1 MMKKKVEIFKHGSAY
16 TPKKQDIIS
25 CPECGCTIDD
35 YTETESDRWEH
46 DYTVQIRTIERRC
59 ECPICGCV
67 FCDSKRKIH
76 KLDIDPNIIMIIV
89 SIIFSIVSVIFM
101 FIGWTTVG
109 VLLLL
114 ISIISLMVG
123 IGS

>member
-1 MMKKKVEIFKHGSAY
+1 MRKRKVEIFKHGSAY

-35 YTETESDRWEH
+35 YTETESDEWKH
-46 DYTVQIRTIERRC
+46 DYTVQIRTITRRC

-76 KLDIDPNIIMIIV
+76 KLDINPNIIIIIV
-89 SIIFSIVSVIFM
+89 SIIAIIVSVIFM
-101 FIGWTTVG
+101 FIGCTTIG

-114 ISIISLMVG
+114 ISIIFLVIGVG
-123 IGS
+123 T

>member
-1 MMKKKVEIFKHGSAY
+1 MSKKKVEIFKHGSAY

-35 YTETESDRWEH
+35 YTETEIDEWEH
-46 DYTVQIRTIERRC
+46 DYTVQIRTTERRC

-67 FCDSKRKIH
+67 FCDRKRKVHI
-76 KLDIDPNIIMIIV
+76 LNIDPNIIIIIL
-89 SIIFSIVSVIFM
+89 SIIAIIVSVIFM
-101 FIGWTTVG
+101 FIGWTTIG

-114 ISIISLMVG
+114 ISIIFLMAWFG
-123 IGS
+123 A